1 MGYGKNGSPGAKD
14 EKWPKDYLDVEDG
27 VLILIEKQT
36 PGAPRMGS
44 GSLEKRTI
52 YSCRAHIATSFVPIV
67 RVIGRE
73 IFRGDLEIS
82 GE

>member
-1 MGYGKNGSPGAKD
+1 M
-14 EKWPKDYLDVEDG
+14 E
-27 VLILIEKQT
+27 
-36 PGAPRMGS
+36 S

-52 YSCRAHIATSFVPIV
+52 YSCRAHTATSFVPAV

-82 GE
+82 GERGS